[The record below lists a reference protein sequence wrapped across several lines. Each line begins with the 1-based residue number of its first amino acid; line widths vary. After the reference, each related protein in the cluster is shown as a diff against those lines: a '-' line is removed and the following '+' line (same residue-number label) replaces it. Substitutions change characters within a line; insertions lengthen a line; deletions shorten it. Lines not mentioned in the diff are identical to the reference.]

1 MVPLRSIRTPRIFAA
16 ILNLELPAGFQSLI
30 HSRYNSS
37 THFYSKFHTDTSE
50 SGMKFPTF
58 ETRLYPNFLQFYRAE
73 LVGLKTEGTC
83 IFLWMFCRFTE
94 VNLGLKIK
102 KNERHVVSILKLGVL
117 IFQFLNTY

>member
-1 MVPLRSIRTPRIFAA
+1 
-16 ILNLELPAGFQSLI
+16 
-30 HSRYNSS
+30 
-37 THFYSKFHTDTSE
+37 
-50 SGMKFPTF
+50 MKFPTF

-102 KNERHVVSILKLGVL
+102 KKMKDMWYQS
-117 IFQFLNTY
+117 LNLEF

>member
-58 ETRLYPNFLQFYRAE
+58 ETHLYPNFLQFYRAE
-73 LVGLKTEGTC
+73 LVGLKTEGKC

>member
-1 MVPLRSIRTPRIFAA
+1 
-16 ILNLELPAGFQSLI
+16 
-30 HSRYNSS
+30 
-37 THFYSKFHTDTSE
+37 
-50 SGMKFPTF
+50 MKFPTF

-83 IFLWMFCRFTE
+83 TFLWMFCRFTE